1 VIRFKSLTSRIV
13 FLHIVAVAMTAI
25 FLPLI
30 LFWLLNSEINDLHR
44 TAMRQQ
50 ADELAGDLVAAP
62 GGTLTLPLPRSLKD
76 QYSEAYGRYVYDVVD
91 ASGRVLFSSRADR
104 APIFPPETSSSTPAF
119 HDATSQNSI
128 ISGASVRKEINGQ
141 TVWVRVAEDMAHRDV
156 IIDDIVTNFFR
167 HVGWITIPIL
177 LLLLA
182 TDIVIF
188 RRAIIPLLTASQEA
202 ENIGPERTD
211 IRLPVG
217 RIPSEILPLVVAVN
231 HAFDRLE
238 EGFRVQRRFTADA
251 AHELRTPL
259 AILRTRIDTLGD
271 QTATAALHRDI
282 EGMSRI
288 VGQLLE
294 IAELDTLVVDP
305 SETADL
311 QAVCSE
317 VVESIAPLA
326 LADQKEIALGGVD
339 GPVIVQGNAE
349 MIRRA
354 VRNLAENAIRYTAR
368 GTTVEIAVEQQGCV
382 RVTDQGPG
390 ISQDERELIFQRFW
404 RGDRQ
409 RADGAGLGLSI
420 VRGVVEDHG
429 GTIAVE
435 DQPTGGTQFT
445 ICLALAKSAVS
456 NKDQPVDS
464 KNPSELQPTSS

>member
-25 FLPLI
+25 FMPLI
-30 LFWLLNSEINDLHR
+30 LFWLLNSEINELHR
-44 TAMRQQ
+44 TAMREQ

-62 GGTLTLPLPRSLKD
+62 GETLTLPLPRSLQD
-76 QYSEAYGRYVYDVVD
+76 QYSEAYGRYAYDVVD
-91 ASGRVLFSSRADR
+91 ASGRVLFSSRADH
-104 APIFPPETSSSTPAF
+104 APIFPPETSLSTPAF
-119 HDATSQNSI
+119 HEATRKDSI

-141 TVWVRVAEDMAHRDV
+141 TVWIRVAEDLAHRDV

-167 HVGWITIPIL
+167 HVGWITIPML

-188 RRAIIPLLTASQEA
+188 RRAVIPLLKASEEA
-202 ENIGPERTD
+202 ENIGPARTD

-238 EGFRVQRRFTADA
+238 EGFRVQRQFTADA

-259 AILRTRIDTLGD
+259 AILRSRIDTLGD
-271 QTATAALHRDI
+271 QTATGVLHRDI

-311 QAVCSE
+311 RAVCSE

-326 LADQKEIALGGVD
+326 LADQKEIALSCVD

-368 GTTVEIAVEQQGCV
+368 GTTVEIAVEAHGCV

-390 ISQDERELIFQRFW
+390 IPEDERELIFQRFW

-429 GTIAVE
+429 GTITVE

-445 ICLALAKSAVS
+445 MCLALAKSAFS
-456 NKDQPVDS
+456 NRNKAVDS
-464 KNPSELQPTSS
+464 RNPSQLQPTSS

>member
-25 FLPLI
+25 LMPLI
-30 LFWLLNSEINDLHR
+30 LFWLLNSEISDLHH

-50 ADELAGDLVAAP
+50 ADELAGELQAAP
-62 GGTLTLPLPRSLKD
+62 DGTLTLALPRSLKD
-76 QYSEAYGRYVYDVVD
+76 QYSEAYGRYAYDVVD
-91 ASGRVLFSSRADR
+91 APGRVLFSSRADR
-104 APIFPPETSSSTPAF
+104 APIFPPEVSSSTPVF
-119 HDATSQNSI
+119 HDATSKDSI
-128 ISGASVRKEINGQ
+128 ISGASVRKEVNGQ
-141 TVWVRVAEDMAHRDV
+141 TVWIRVAEDLAHRDV
-156 IIDDIVTNFFR
+156 IIDDIVANFFR

-182 TDIVIF
+182 TDIMIF
-188 RRAIIPLLTASQEA
+188 RRAVVPLLRASEEA
-202 ENIGPERTD
+202 ENIGPARTD

-217 RIPSEILPLVVAVN
+217 RIPREILPLVVAVN
-231 HAFDRLE
+231 QAFDRLE
-238 EGFRVQRRFTADA
+238 EGFRVQRQFTADA

-259 AILRTRIDTLGD
+259 AILRTRIETLGD
-271 QTATAALHRDI
+271 RAATEVLHRDI

-326 LADQKEIALGGVD
+326 LAGQKEIALGGVD
-339 GPVIVQGNAE
+339 GPVIVNGNAE

-354 VRNLAENAIRYTAR
+354 IRNLAENAIRYTRR

-390 ISQDERELIFQRFW
+390 IPEGERELVFQRFW

-429 GTIAVE
+429 GTITVE
-435 DQPTGGTQFT
+435 SRPTGGTQFT
-445 ICLALAKSAVS
+445 MCLVLATSAFS
-456 NKDQPVDS
+456 GRNKATGSRSP
-464 KNPSELQPTSS
+464 NHLQPTSS